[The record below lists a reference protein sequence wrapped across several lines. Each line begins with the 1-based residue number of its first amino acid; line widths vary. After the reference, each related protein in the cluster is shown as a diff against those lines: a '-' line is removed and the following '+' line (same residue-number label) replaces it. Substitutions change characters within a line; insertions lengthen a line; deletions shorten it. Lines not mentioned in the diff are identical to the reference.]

1 MITLPDE
8 RVAKLLV
15 GHPVVVYV
23 SDPFGF
29 EYPNGEDTLQG
40 RVVDV
45 RSGDGADT
53 SAYQEVRLEVTPF
66 VSEEGVEV
74 RHLVARRRHKL
85 PTGIVEMLAA
95 GERVEANLSYS
106 DEVPEKRRAAGTVP
120 KLVGG
125 VRLAG

>member
-1 MITLPDE
+1 LITLSDE

-29 EYPNGEDTLQG
+29 EYPDGGDALRG

-45 RSGDGADT
+45 RSGDDAP
-53 SAYQEVRLEVTPF
+53 SSQEVRLEVTPF
-66 VSEEGVEV
+66 VSEEGAEV
-74 RHLVARRRHKL
+74 RRLVASRRHKL
-85 PTGIVEMLAA
+85 PAGIVEMLAA
-95 GERVEANLSYS
+95 GERVEANLSYA
-106 DEVPEKRRAAGTVP
+106 DEVPEEMRATGRVP

-125 VRLAG
+125 VLLSG